1 MEISTILE
9 ETKKAAPVMATQEQ
23 RGMEKPM
30 SDYEKALREYC
41 ECARKAD
48 RYQFEAHICLLTV
61 LRLLAE
67 HKETVMEPASSKAVL
82 EILLGSVSKCSEVG
96 DNTLTITVH
105 ITEPADFRKYCEAA
119 LEYAINYLGE

>member
-1 MEISTILE
+1 MKEQQ
-9 ETKKAAPVMATQEQ
+9 KAARSVVEAQEQ

-67 HKETVMEPASSKAVL
+67 
-82 EILLGSVSKCSEVG
+82 
-96 DNTLTITVH
+96 
-105 ITEPADFRKYCEAA
+105 R
-119 LEYAINYLGE
+119 